1 MRLVTAA
8 ETNDARRLNESRV
21 KVATGSDPIT
31 ARYLYKENFTYI
43 PQFKIW
49 LAMNHKP
56 TIKGTDDGIWINTN
70 FDNIDVRNARESR
83 LVSVLGRKHHAH
95 ELYLAVGSHSSYIL
109 HIAT

>member
-21 KVATGSDPIT
+21 KVDTGSDSIT
-31 ARYLYKENFTYI
+31 ARFLYNENFTYT

-56 TIKGTDDGIWINTN
+56 TIKDTDDGIWINTN

-83 LVSVLGRKHHAH
+83 FGFDVTGKTSTTHH
-95 ELYLAVGSHSSYIL
+95 
-109 HIAT
+109 T